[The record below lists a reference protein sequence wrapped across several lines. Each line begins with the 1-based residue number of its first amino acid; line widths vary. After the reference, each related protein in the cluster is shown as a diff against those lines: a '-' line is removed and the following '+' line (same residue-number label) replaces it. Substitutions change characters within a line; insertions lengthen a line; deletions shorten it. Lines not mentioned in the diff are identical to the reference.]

1 MQKIILF
8 AFLLSFCQIALSDD
22 KQNSQ
27 KLDEIVKAFKSM
39 EKRVKTL
46 ESKNKDLEKENL
58 NLKDQIK
65 DLRIKTIENKD
76 VEQRLAHVE
85 EVSKLKVVRT
95 CEEMARHGVQASGR
109 YLIGNVNL

>member
-1 MQKIILF
+1 MMQKTILF
-8 AFLLSFCQIALSDD
+8 AFLLTFCPKALSDD

-27 KLDEIVKAFKSM
+27 KLDEIVKAFKSL
-39 EKRVKTL
+39 EKRVET
-46 ESKNKDLEKENL
+46 LEKENL
-58 NLKDQIK
+58 NLKEQIK

-109 YLIGNVNL
+109 YLIGKVNL

>member
-1 MQKIILF
+1 MQKTILF
-8 AFLLSFCQIALSDD
+8 VFLLTFCPKALSDD

-27 KLDEIVKAFKSM
+27 QLDEIVKSFKSM
-39 EKRVKTL
+39 ENEILNLK
-46 ESKNKDLEKENL
+46 KENL
-58 NLKDQIK
+58 NLKD
-65 DLRIKTIENKD
+65 RIKTIENKD

>member
-1 MQKIILF
+1 MMQKIILF
-8 AFLLSFCQIALSDD
+8 AFLLTFCPNALSDD

-27 KLDEIVKAFKSM
+27 QLEEIVKAFKSL
-39 EKRVKTL
+39 EKRVET
-46 ESKNKDLEKENL
+46 LEKENL
-58 NLKDQIK
+58 NLKEQIK

>member
-1 MQKIILF
+1 MMQKIILF
-8 AFLLSFCQIALSDD
+8 DFLLTFCQIALSDD

-27 KLDEIVKAFKSM
+27 KLDEIVKAFKSL
-39 EKRVKTL
+39 EKRVET
-46 ESKNKDLEKENL
+46 LEKENL
-58 NLKDQIK
+58 NLKEQIK

-109 YLIGNVNL
+109 YLIGNVKL

>member
-8 AFLLSFCQIALSDD
+8 AFLLTFCQIALSDD

-27 KLDEIVKAFKSM
+27 QLEEIVKAFKSL
-39 EKRVKTL
+39 EKRVET
-46 ESKNKDLEKENL
+46 LEKENL
-58 NLKDQIK
+58 NLKEQIK

>member
-1 MQKIILF
+1 MMQKIILF
-8 AFLLSFCQIALSDD
+8 AFLLTFCPNALSDD

-27 KLDEIVKAFKSM
+27 QLEEIVKAFKSL
-39 EKRVKTL
+39 EKRVETL
-46 ESKNKDLEKENL
+46 ENENKDLKIENL
-58 NLKDQIK
+58 NLKD
-65 DLRIKTIENKD
+65 RIKTVENKD

-85 EVSKLKVVRT
+85 EISKLKVVRT

>member
-1 MQKIILF
+1 MMQKTILF
-8 AFLLSFCQIALSDD
+8 AFLLTFCQIALSDD

-27 KLDEIVKAFKSM
+27 QLDEIVKAFKSL
-39 EKRVKTL
+39 EKRVET
-46 ESKNKDLEKENL
+46 LEKENL
-58 NLKDQIK
+58 NLKEQIK

>member
-1 MQKIILF
+1 MMQKIILF
-8 AFLLSFCQIALSDD
+8 AFLLTFCQIALSDD

-27 KLDEIVKAFKSM
+27 QLEEIVKAFKSL
-39 EKRVKTL
+39 EKRVET
-46 ESKNKDLEKENL
+46 LEKENL
-58 NLKDQIK
+58 NLKEQIK

>member
-1 MQKIILF
+1 MMQKIILF
-8 AFLLSFCQIALSDD
+8 VFLLSFCQIALSDD

-27 KLDEIVKAFKSM
+27 QLEEIVKAFKSL
-39 EKRVKTL
+39 EKRVET
-46 ESKNKDLEKENL
+46 LEKENL
-58 NLKDQIK
+58 NLKEQIK